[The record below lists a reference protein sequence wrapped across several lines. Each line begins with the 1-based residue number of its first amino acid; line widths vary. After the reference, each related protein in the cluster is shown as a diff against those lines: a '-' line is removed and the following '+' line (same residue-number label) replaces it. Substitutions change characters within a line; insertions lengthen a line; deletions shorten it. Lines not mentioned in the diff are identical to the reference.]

1 MKNFHEI
8 GTNFEENE
16 KLNFFVERNLEKK
29 IEFELKDMV
38 K

>member
-1 MKNFHEI
+1 MRIFQEI